1 MIDVEEHLNRA
12 AGCES
17 VTLPAA
23 MWLDAL
29 WELQSRR
36 SSESITIGP
45 FQLKRYD
52 DDSMW
57 LEYENGE
64 GMQVRNHRVLDV
76 FNELWKEF

>member
-1 MIDVEEHLNRA
+1 MINIEEHLKRA

-36 SSESITIGP
+36 SAESIIIGP

-52 DDSMW
+52 EDSMW
-57 LEYENGE
+57 LEYETGE
-64 GMQVRNHRVLDV
+64 GMQVRNHRVLEV